1 MESDL
6 RFSDVVLAGLS
17 TEDERGNRV
26 YQAVNR
32 STGGLLLVKE
42 FCSGNNPLKIA
53 EIRREIEILKLLDHP
68 NILKC
73 YGAFDMGG
81 GTIRLFLEHIRGGGR
96 TLAGYN
102 VPSEREVATVARQ
115 VLLGLRYLHEKG
127 ISHGDLKPSN
137 IFVDFGKPT
146 VKVLYPGKILA
157 GDEVVVPQDAGA
169 VHDEFS
175 WDVWSVGLCILKLVR
190 GSNVQKPSMA
200 LLGFL
205 SSCMQAEKDVSNRWR
220 VQDLLES
227 SFLKQP
233 YVVLPKLEFSASH
246 ASAST
251 LSHKGEQNSPK
262 KKSSVTSMAVEQVP
276 KEVKTSED
284 PLGIVPQILERC
296 YLHCVMLLTDCE
308 FEKSKLVQMW
318 IAEECIEF
326 DETKIMED
334 VATLYFD
341 ELVYQELVVPS
352 SFDPLYEKMRYK
364 VNSSKSPTLIAEQGS
379 YTRIG
384 ESDMDKIPREALH
397 LIWDCKR
404 HDQTIFDALKN
415 LKQLRTLRVHVY
427 CSVRIDHLLSDIF
440 VSLKLLR
447 TLDLSHT
454 QIFEIPG
461 SIRLIEG
468 LRYLDI
474 SETPVKQLP
483 QSIDCL
489 YSLQTLNLRDCFEIS
504 ALPKG
509 LGRLTNLRHLDLNV
523 IGQLEFMPIGM
534 GNLVKLQTLQAFIV
548 GKNDGCG
555 IGELKNMN
563 DITGSF
569 CILKLENVLS
579 VEEAKKAALC
589 DKKRIDK
596 LELRWQVVCSSIEV
610 MEILECLNPHFS
622 LKELQITHYGGLK
635 LPSWI
640 TDPSY
645 AYLASIT
652 LYKCMNC
659 DILPP
664 LGKLP
669 SLKILHIVEMKSLT
683 KIDTLFC
690 RDSGVKVLDDVSLKL
705 ENAFSKLE
713 KLTIE
718 NMSELEKW
726 TVIEDGDFP
735 CLSHVSVRYCP
746 KLYFLPSFSCLRS
759 LQHLEINNCVKLLSL
774 PEGSLPASLETVII
788 KGCPNINERCRKDGG
803 GEDSFKIAEVKNV
816 WIDFE
821 NISLN

>member
-6 RFSDVVLAGLS
+6 SFSFSDVEQVGPS

-26 YQAVNR
+26 YKAVNR
-32 STGGLLLVKE
+32 RTGGALLVKE
-42 FCSGNNPLKIA
+42 FCSGYNPLKIA
-53 EIRREIEILKLLDHP
+53 EIRREIEILKRLDHP

-81 GTIRLFLEHIRGGGR
+81 GTIRLFLEDIGGGGR

-146 VKVLYPGKILA
+146 VKVLYLGKILA
-157 GDEVVVPQDAGA
+157 GDEVVGPQDTGA

-190 GSNVQKPSMA
+190 GSKVQKPSMA

-205 SSCMQAEKDVSNRWR
+205 LSCMQAEEDVSNRWS
-220 VQDLLES
+220 VDDLLES

-251 LSHKGEQNSPK
+251 LSHKGEQISPK
-262 KKSSVTSMAVEQVP
+262 RKSSVTSMGVEQVP

-284 PLGIVPQILERC
+284 PLGIVPQILEIC

-308 FEKSKLVQMW
+308 FEKNKLVQMW

-326 DETKIMED
+326 DETEIMED
-334 VATLYFD
+334 VATLYFN
-341 ELVYQELVVPS
+341 ELVYQELVIPS
-352 SFDPLYEKMRYK
+352 SFDPLYEKMKYK
-364 VNSSKSPTLIAEQGS
+364 VNSSKSPALFAEQGS

-384 ESDMDKIPREALH
+384 ESDKIPREALH
-397 LIWDCKR
+397 FVWDCKT
-404 HDQTIFDALKN
+404 HDQTMFDALKN
-415 LKQLRTLRVHVY
+415 LKQLRTLRVH

-440 VSLKLLR
+440 VALKLLR

-454 QIFEIPG
+454 HIFEIPG

-468 LRYLDI
+468 LRYLDV
-474 SETPVKQLP
+474 SETPVKRLP

-489 YSLQTLNLRDCFEIS
+489 YSLQTLNLRNCFGIS

-509 LGRLTNLRHLDLNV
+509 LGRLTNLRHLDLNI

-555 IGELKNMN
+555 IEELKSMN

-569 CILKLENVLS
+569 CIFKLENVS
-579 VEEAKKAALC
+579 SGEEARKAALC
-589 DKKRIDK
+589 DKKRINK
-596 LELRWQVVCSSIEV
+596 LELRWQVCSSSIEATQ
-610 MEILECLNPHFS
+610 ILECLKPHFS
-622 LKELQITHYGGLK
+622 LKELQITQFGGLK

-645 AYLASIT
+645 AHLASIT

-659 DILPP
+659 DILPS

-669 SLKILHIVEMKSLT
+669 SLKILHIVEMKSLA

-690 RDSGVKVLDDVSLKL
+690 RDSGGVQVLDPSVKV

-726 TVIEDGDFP
+726 TGIEDGDFQ
-735 CLSHVSVRYCP
+735 CLSHISVRYCP
-746 KLYFLPSFSCLRS
+746 KLYFLPSFSCLCS

-774 PEGSLPASLETVII
+774 PKDSLPASLETLII

-803 GEDSFKIAEVKNV
+803 GEDSIKIVEVKNV